1 MSKFDYDTGHDIAR
15 QDPPFNALIMAAMR
29 KADDDNLSYL
39 KHCWY
44 GVWQE
49 LEARY
54 NAPGGVLPT
63 DPELCDCALPIQQ
76 HHRDTCPYRVVT
88 S

>member
-1 MSKFDYDTGHDIAR
+1 MSKFDYEQSRHIIDR
-15 QDPPFNALIMAAMR
+15 LYPFNALIMAAMR

-39 KHCWY
+39 KHCWP

-49 LEARY
+49 LQARY
-54 NAPGGVLPT
+54 DAPGAVEVRASLSSG
-63 DPELCDCALPIQQ
+63 DA
-76 HHRDTCPYRVVT
+76 